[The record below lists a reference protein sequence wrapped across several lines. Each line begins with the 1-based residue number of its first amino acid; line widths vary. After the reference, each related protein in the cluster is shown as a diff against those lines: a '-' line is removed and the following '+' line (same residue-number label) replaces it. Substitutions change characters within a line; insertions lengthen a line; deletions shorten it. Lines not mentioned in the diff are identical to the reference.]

1 MSVKLEIIY
10 QLWMGDGDRIEV
22 GPDRDGLGLI
32 EIRSFDGSKL
42 ETAILLDK
50 ELAKQV
56 SECLLRVLHDMEEK

>member
-1 MSVKLEIIY
+1 MAVKLEIIY
-10 QLWMGDGDRIEV
+10 QLWMEDGDRIEV
-22 GPDRDGLGLI
+22 GPDRDGLDLI
-32 EIRSFDGSKL
+32 EIRSFDGGKL